1 MKRLLQWFFV
11 LCWFFHWLVV
21 EIMIKVQIR
30 MMRTT
35 KKVIRLA
42 TRLDI
47 MMGSSKWPKTKSTL
61 HSFRDLLQLPLNNSC
76 RITLRFRE
84 KRLP

>member
-1 MKRLLQWFFV
+1 MKKIIATV
-11 LCWFFHWLVV
+11 LCLVLVFHWLAV

-47 MMGSSKWPKTKSTL
+47 MMESSK
-61 HSFRDLLQLPLNNSC
+61 
-76 RITLRFRE
+76 
-84 KRLP
+84 